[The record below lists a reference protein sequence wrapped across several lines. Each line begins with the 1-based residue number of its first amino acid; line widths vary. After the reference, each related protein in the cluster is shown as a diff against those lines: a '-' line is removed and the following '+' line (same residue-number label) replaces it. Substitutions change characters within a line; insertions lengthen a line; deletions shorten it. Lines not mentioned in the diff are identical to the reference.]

1 MRIEIQ
7 KAALSKDE
15 DLTCYKLKEVTI
27 HIYDAANFSYMKFLA
42 FGLSNSNKFS
52 FGTCNSFQI
61 FADLF
66 CFFLLFQVDV
76 IFGEI
81 LKIAEEPQ

>member
-15 DLTCYKLKEVTI
+15 DLTCYELREVTI
-27 HIYDAANFSYMKFLA
+27 QIYDAANFSYMKFLA
-42 FGLSNSNKFS
+42 FGLSNSDKFS
-52 FGTCNSFQI
+52 FGTCNLFQI

-66 CFFLLFQVDV
+66 
-76 IFGEI
+76 
-81 LKIAEEPQ
+81 

>member
-15 DLTCYKLKEVTI
+15 DLTCYELREVTI

-42 FGLSNSNKFS
+42 FGLSNSDKFS
-52 FGTCNSFQI
+52 F
-61 FADLF
+61 
-66 CFFLLFQVDV
+66 
-76 IFGEI
+76 
-81 LKIAEEPQ
+81 

>member
-27 HIYDAANFSYMKFLA
+27 HIYDAANFM
-42 FGLSNSNKFS
+42 
-52 FGTCNSFQI
+52 QI